1 MTPTLGPDWGVGD
14 VFVDRFYS
22 GFAQLE
28 VVLPEALLSVV
39 GVAALVMAGLAVVGL
54 VVHRGAL
61 ARRRDVAIVCA
72 IAAVGY
78 LLLIHAVAF
87 RGLLDAPDPAITG
100 RYLLPLI
107 PLYGAGIALAVSW
120 LGRWA
125 GVVVLGR
132 ADVAAARRLRRA
144 VREVLCVGSSLLWG
158 SCCSLP
164 RRSPGACRS

>member
-1 MTPTLGPDWGVGD
+1 MLGPDWGVRD
-14 VFVDRFYS
+14 AFVDRFFS

-61 ARRRDVAIVCA
+61 ARRRDVAIVYA

-87 RGLLDAPDPAITG
+87 RGLLETPDPAITG

-120 LGRWA
+120 LRAVAVRRRGSR
-125 GVVVLGR
+125 R

-144 VREVLCVGSSLLWG
+144 VREVLCIGSSLLWG

-164 RRSPGACRS
+164 RRSPGACPS